1 MEQDLKFRK
10 ISGIRIFKK
19 FLAGEFSKL
28 TSGLK
33 FLWLIIIKNRIKINK
48 WRTIGDNLKKI
59 ISKMRIFKPDL

>member
-33 FLWLIIIKNRIKINK
+33 FL
-48 WRTIGDNLKKI
+48 
-59 ISKMRIFKPDL
+59 